1 MRFYTAEINGKEEI
15 LVAFAEGSIAY
26 RMVRLQKLVPA
37 LNFRD
42 MNELICNITA
52 ELWEKLARLA
62 ANEDVLSGA
71 AVRLEEVKLC
81 APIVRP
87 RQDVICL
94 GINYDAHAKEAGK
107 FSDEAFGGERP
118 YTIYFAKRVN
128 KAVATGEAIPAYE
141 GLVDSLDYEV
151 ELGVV
156 LGKDAKGVTKEEALD
171 YVFGYTIINDVSARN
186 LQTRHKQWYLGK
198 SLDGFTPMG
207 PCIVTADEIED
218 VQNLNISCVVNDEV
232 RQNSNTKYMMQ
243 TVAGAIAE
251 LSQGM
256 TLQAGTII
264 ATGTP
269 AGVGMGMNPPCF
281 LKRGDRIICEVEKI
295 GKLTNFVE

>member
-15 LVAFAEGSIAY
+15 LVAFEEGSLAY
-26 RMVRLQKLVPA
+26 RMTRLQKLVPA
-37 LNFRD
+37 LSFTD
-42 MNELICNITA
+42 MNDLICNITDKH
-52 ELWEKLARLA
+52 WERLARLA
-62 ANEDVLSGA
+62 ANADVLTGA
-71 AVRLEEVKLC
+71 AVSLEEVKLC
-81 APIVRP
+81 APIVHP

-94 GINYDAHAKEAGK
+94 GINYDAHAKEAGD

-118 YTIYFAKRVN
+118 YTIYFSKRVN
-128 KAVATGEAIPAYE
+128 RATATGEAIPAYE

-151 ELGVV
+151 ELGVI

-207 PCIVTADEIED
+207 PCIVTADEIEN
-218 VQNLNISCVVNDEV
+218 VQALDISCTINEEL

-269 AGVGMGMNPPCF
+269 AGVGMGLKPPCF
-281 LKRGDRIICEVEKI
+281 LKPGDRIICEVEKI
-295 GKLTNFVE
+295 GKLINFVE

>member
-42 MNELICNITA
+42 MNELICNIHA

-118 YTIYFAKRVN
+118 YTIYFSKRVN

-156 LGKDAKGVTKEEALD
+156 LGKYAKGVTKEEALD